1 MVLNA
6 MKIYLDMCCFNRP
19 YDDQTQAPIHLETE
33 AKLLLQQKVKNAE
46 CDLIWSSVL
55 DFECDKNPFDERRH
69 AITQWRWLAKMNV
82 LTSIDI
88 INQAKSHEAHGI
100 GRFDALHVACAIA
113 GQADL
118 FVTTDDRL
126 IKKMRKIQTL
136 PTMLPG
142 EAIAVV
148 ENWYEN

>member
-1 MVLNA
+1 MR
-6 MKIYLDMCCFNRP
+6 IYLDMCCFNRP
-19 YDDQTQAPIHLETE
+19 YDDQTQARIHIETE

-55 DFECDKNPFDERRH
+55 DFECKNNPFEEHRH
-69 AITQWRWLAKMNV
+69 AILQWRWLAKLVVMA
-82 LTSIDI
+82 DDEI
-88 INQAKSHEAHGI
+88 IVRAKAHEAQGI
-100 GRFDALHVACAIA
+100 DKFDALHVACAIS

-118 FVTTDDRL
+118 FITTDDRL
-126 IKKMRKIQTL
+126 INRMRKIDTL

-142 EAIAVV
+142 EAIAFV

>member
-1 MVLNA
+1 MR
-6 MKIYLDMCCFNRP
+6 IYLDMCCFNRP
-19 YDDQTQAPIHLETE
+19 YDDQTQARIHLETE

-55 DFECDKNPFDERRH
+55 DFECKNNPFEEHRH
-69 AITQWRWLAKMNV
+69 AILQWRWLANAV
-82 LTSIDI
+82 ILTNDEI
-88 INQAKSHEAHGI
+88 IARAKAHEAHGV
-100 GRFDALHVACAIA
+100 GKFDALHVACAIS
-113 GQADL
+113 GQANI

-126 IKKMRKIQTL
+126 IKKMRKIGTL

-142 EAIAVV
+142 EAIAFV

>member
-1 MVLNA
+1 MR
-6 MKIYLDMCCFNRP
+6 IYLDMCCFNRP
-19 YDDQTQAPIHLETE
+19 YDDQTQARIHLETE

-55 DFECDKNPFDERRH
+55 DFECKNNPFEDHRH
-69 AITQWRWLAKMNV
+69 AILQWRWLAKLVVMV
-82 LTSIDI
+82 DDEI
-88 INQAKSHEAHGI
+88 IARAKAHQAHGI
-100 GRFDALHVACAIA
+100 DKFDALHVACAIS

-118 FVTTDDRL
+118 FITTDDRL
-126 IKKMRKIQTL
+126 INRMRKIDTL

-142 EAIAVV
+142 EAIAFL

>member
-1 MVLNA
+1 

-19 YDDQTQAPIHLETE
+19 YDDQTQARIHLETG

-55 DFECDKNPFDERRH
+55 DFECQNNPFEERRH
-69 AITQWRWLAKMNV
+69 AIIQWRWLAKAI
-82 LTSIDI
+82 LTTNSEI
-88 INQAKSHEAHGI
+88 INQAKMHQAQGI
-100 GRFDALHVACAIA
+100 GQFDALHVACAIA

-118 FVTTDDRL
+118 FITTDDRL
-126 IKKMRKIQTL
+126 INKMRKIGTL
-136 PTMLPG
+136 ATVLPG
-142 EAIAVV
+142 EAIALV